1 MAAIITDQLRILNAN
16 NFVAGVQ
23 SSQNSYYAFIGLPN
37 AGDYQSDFDSNPPS
51 PKDNLNESNDYW
63 DTMLALKKIN
73 TSDISQ
79 VCRKSVWSSGLT
91 YDMWRNDISRD
102 NPSLPSGSFD
112 VYSANYYVMNA
123 DFRVYICLYNNA
135 NPENNF
141 QGGPSIDEPGFTDL
155 EPRAAGSSGDGY
167 IWKYLYTIKPS
178 QAIKFDSTEYMP
190 VPTDWN
196 TVGSDNDAVRNNA
209 STSGQLKIVTIRNR
223 GVGLGT
229 ANVTYTRVPIDGDG
243 DGAEA
248 TVVVNNDSKVE
259 SVTVSSGGSGYTFGT
274 LNLQRGGVPTGS
286 TSPIFNVIIPPNGGH
301 GFNIYRELGAYN
313 VLSYA
318 RFENDTNNPDFI
330 TGNEFARVGLVEN
343 PEAFGSDQVLNLDKA
358 SALTAL
364 RLTGI
369 GYSAASFERDGFVT
383 QTVGLGSTAVGRV
396 ISYDQTTGVLKL
408 WQDKTNSGFNSDGT
422 LNSGPVFGFQ
432 AFNFTPNLLDGG
444 SVDVTGGSV
453 ILGIDTSFS
462 GVSTV
467 INNRTYYLGQSF
479 TDGVAQPEVKKYSG
493 NTIFV
498 DNRPS
503 VTRSSSQKEDVKI
516 ILQF

>member
-1 MAAIITDQLRILNAN
+1 MAAIITDQLRILNAK
-16 NFVAGVQ
+16 NFVACVQ
-23 SSQNSYYAFIGLPN
+23 SSTNSYYAFIGLPN
-37 AGDYQSDFDSNPPS
+37 ATDYQSTWDTNPPS

-63 DTMLALKKIN
+63 DTMLAMKKIN
-73 TSDISQ
+73 SSDISQ
-79 VCRKSVWSSGLT
+79 VVRKSRWSSGLT

-112 VYSANYYVMNA
+112 VYSANYYVMNS
-123 DFRVYICLYNNA
+123 DYRVYICLYNNA
-135 NPENNF
+135 SPENNF

-178 QAIKFDSTEYMP
+178 QAIKFDSTDYIP
-190 VPTDWN
+190 VPANWDSP
-196 TVGSDNDAVRNNA
+196 GSDNIAMRQNA
-209 STSGQLKIVTIRNR
+209 TTSGQLKIVTVRNR

-229 ANVTYTRVPIDGDG
+229 ANVTYTRVPIVGDG
-243 DGAEA
+243 TGAEA

-259 SVTVSSGGSGYTFGT
+259 SVTISSGGSGYTFGT
-274 LNLQRGGVPTGS
+274 VDLETGGVPSGS
-286 TSPIFNVIIPPNGGH
+286 TKPVFNVIIPPNGGH
-301 GFNIYRELGAYN
+301 GYDIYRELGAYN

-318 RFENDTNNPDFI
+318 RFENDTENPDFI
-330 TGNEFARVGLVEN
+330 TGNQFARVGLVEN
-343 PEAFGSDQVLNLDKA
+343 PEAYNSDTLLNLDKA
-358 SALTAL
+358 STVIGL
-364 RLTGI
+364 RLTGV
-369 GYSAASFERDGFVT
+369 GYSSATFTPDDEVT

-396 ISYDQTTGVLKL
+396 VSYDQVTGVLKV
-408 WQDKTNSGFNSDGT
+408 WQDRTNAGFNSDGT
-422 LNSGPVFGFQ
+422 LNSSPVYGFKQ
-432 AFNFTPNLLDGG
+432 HDFTPDLLDGG
-444 SVDVTGGSV
+444 AITIVGGSV
-453 ILGIDTSFS
+453 NLGIDTGFT

-467 INNRTYYLGQSF
+467 INNRTYYLGQNF
-479 TDGVAQPEVKKYSG
+479 TEGIAPPEVKKYSG